1 MNISQFRVFVFFLN
15 YSSIFIHV
23 GWFQLGRS
31 RFSLAFGKWGMSLLH
46 KNTLWARI
54 PRWALGSAPHL
65 GYFIEIPRRQQWGRP
80 LPPHNTQ
87 CIETTGRTNPTHPPI
102 PNLPFL
108 RPGSCHSGR
117 SQPRLCRGQGPFT
130 AIGRLL
136 PKRERCRITLAYSEP
151 SSSCF
156 FHSVDASGSPVGCP
170 VV

>member
-1 MNISQFRVFVFFLN
+1 MGEVGSLWLLENGGCHF
-15 YSSIFIHV
+15 SIKIRYEHV
-23 GWFQLGRS
+23 S
-31 RFSLAFGKWGMSLLH
+31 HAEH
-46 KNTLWARI
+46 
-54 PRWALGSAPHL
+54 WALHL
-65 GYFIEIPRRQQWGRP
+65 TWVISLKSHGDSSGGRP
-80 LPPHNTQ
+80 LPPRNTQ

-102 PNLPFL
+102 PSLPFQ
-108 RPGSCHSGR
+108 RPGSCYSGR

-136 PKRERCRITLAYSEP
+136 PKRERCRITLAYSEL